1 MVFPFLIT
9 IPFPSN
15 DISSFDGRIPAVYRR
30 HSMALTGAARIDE
43 AFSISRTADSI
54 E

>member
-15 DISSFDGRIPAVYRR
+15 DISSFDGRIPAIYRR
-30 HSMALTGAARIDE
+30 HSIAVTGVRIDE
-43 AFSISRTADSI
+43 AFSISQTGDSI